1 MGENVLLELIQTEL
15 SQQKSEATLIVVQG
29 LTGSDVSELLHGYVA
44 MLCIED
50 IFKYFS
56 RSIFFYF
63 YTRQSDQ
70 GLG

>member
-1 MGENVLLELIQTEL
+1 MGEKVLLELIQTEL

-29 LTGSDVSELLHGYVA
+29 LTGSDVSEILHGYVA

-56 RSIFFYF
+56 NSELFNFN
-63 YTRQSDQ
+63 TRQSGQD
-70 GLG
+70 LG